1 MTPRR
6 GASTRRCQR
15 GHNVPRTF
23 TVRTLTIR
31 PPRATWGR
39 AFSLRHF
46 WGRVD
51 FSTEV
56 SPVSIS
62 PASPVPDSGDA
73 RARTP
78 AVAQRPR
85 PEAPRPPER
94 TRASRAP
101 VRGRFRDPACRSTP
115 GGPTPRQWT
124 SQRTR
129 RELKGLIDLFFF
141 LPTHIP
147 CSQKAGRLWQG
158 RLPINKTEAEKII
171 LYEVFEV

>member
-62 PASPVPDSGDA
+62 PASPVPDGGDA

-94 TRASRAP
+94 ARASRAP
-101 VRGRFRDPACRSTP
+101 VRRRFRGPRPAGAGRRGS
-115 GGPTPRQWT
+115 PTPRRWT

-129 RELKGLIDLFFF
+129 RELKALLTFFF
-141 LPTHIP
+141 SSHSHTLQPKSRMP
-147 CSQKAGRLWQG
+147 LAGAASD
-158 RLPINKTEAEKII
+158 K
-171 LYEVFEV
+171 